1 LMDRRVRI
9 DLVTLKEDLDRR
21 GELEEVGGVG
31 YVSALID
38 GVPRST
44 NVAYYAKILKEKAT
58 LRALIFSANKV
69 LSDAYAAE
77 QDASDILET
86 AERTF
91 FKIREHDTRTVVIS
105 DEERGR
111 STRPAIEKIIE
122 SEGGMLGMPTGLRD
136 LDADTRGLQKGDL
149 IIIAA
154 RPSMGKT
161 SLLQHLAIH
170 AGRKDPVLL
179 FSLEMSEAQLNLRE
193 VFTRASVNGWRVMHG
208 RSTPWEQQR
217 LAWAIEE
224 LRQGNVHVVDNTS
237 ITLGQIRA
245 IARRFKSQH
254 GLSLVGLD
262 YIQMMQPEA
271 TRGRERENRTLELGV
286 LSRGFKAIAR
296 ELNVPMVVLSQ
307 LSRGPES
314 RPDKRPQLSDLRESG
329 ALEQDADVVM
339 LCFRPNAYPDIRQK
353 NTYQDHYYEINLAK
367 QRNGPTGILK
377 VAFYRETTR
386 FADWT
391 EEPEGAPVKPEQAE
405 ALPL

>member
-1 LMDRRVRI
+1 
-9 DLVTLKEDLDRR
+9 
-21 GELEEVGGVG
+21 
-31 YVSALID
+31 
-38 GVPRST
+38 
-44 NVAYYAKILKEKAT
+44 
-58 LRALIFSANKV
+58 V